1 MSGKPVEL
9 LSIRGA
15 LKKFQLAV
23 KVNGCRISIGTFQ
36 LDNICHGFRDENS
49 QEL

>member
-9 LSIRGA
+9 LSIRSA
-15 LKKFQLAV
+15 KKFQLAV
-23 KVNGCRISIGTFQ
+23 KVNGCRIPIGAFQ
-36 LDNICHGFRDENS
+36 LNNICHGFRDENS